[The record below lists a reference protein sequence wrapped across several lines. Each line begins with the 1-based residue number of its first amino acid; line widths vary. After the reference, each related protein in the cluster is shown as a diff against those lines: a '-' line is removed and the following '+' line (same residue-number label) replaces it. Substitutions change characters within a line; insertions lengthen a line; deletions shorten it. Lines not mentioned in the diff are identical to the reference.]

1 MTAALPKTR
10 SFRDLLVW
18 QKAMDMTAECYALTA
33 GFPPAERSGLVSQI
47 RRAAVSIAANI
58 AEGHE
63 RTHRGEYLHFLSIAR
78 GSLGELETHLLL
90 CVRLGLTSEEE
101 SANLLRR
108 CDELGRMLRHLV
120 RRLGA

>member
-10 SFRDLLVW
+10 SYRDLIVW
-18 QKAMDMTAECYALTA
+18 QKAMDLSVEFYALTA
-33 GFPPAERSGLVSQI
+33 SFPSGERYGLVSQI
-47 RRAAVSIAANI
+47 RRAAASIAANI

-90 CVRLGLTSEEE
+90 TVRLGFKSEAEV
-101 SANLLRR
+101 AALLNR

-120 RRLGA
+120 RRLGD